1 MPTAPVVGAGGGGR
15 KTVGGWG
22 LSPVA
27 LAKGDL
33 SPEASA
39 KDDLSPEASAKG
51 DTSNSH
57 SANVP
62 TDIVMRRI
70 PLLMDFSLFIRAC
83 RISPV

>member
-22 LSPVA
+22 LSPEA
-27 LAKGDL
+27 L
-33 SPEASA
+33 A
-39 KDDLSPEASAKG
+39 KDDLSPEALAKG
-51 DTSNSH
+51 DTSNESRVTSNSH